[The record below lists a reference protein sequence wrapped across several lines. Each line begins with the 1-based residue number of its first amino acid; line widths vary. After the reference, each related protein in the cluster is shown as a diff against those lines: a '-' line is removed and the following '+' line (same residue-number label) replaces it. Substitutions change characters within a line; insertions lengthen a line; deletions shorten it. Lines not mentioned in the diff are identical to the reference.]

1 MRGGRGGV
9 RSTCG
14 GATELMTRVVC
25 RFECVASGGGVRST
39 CGGATELM
47 TRVVCRFEC
56 VAGGGGVRST
66 WGGDG
71 ANDSCCVQV

>member
-1 MRGGRGGV
+1 
-9 RSTCG
+9 
-14 GATELMTRVVC
+14 MTRVVC
-25 RFECVASGGGVRST
+25 RFECVAGGGGVRST